1 MNGFSSVV
9 QKRLINTGYS
19 GFGAPLDGGRMAI
32 SYRVEEIPTTAQPD
46 VRIEVAGYARNEIA
60 YRVWRCN
67 VKHAATVAAVLV
79 FLPYALAQAPDVGNS
94 TAAIPTAQV
103 ILAAPASEQQPDT
116 ASKGAQA
123 GQPGSTPSGPS
134 APRTIT
140 LSDALA
146 LARANNPQLR
156 STITD
161 VGVARE
167 DRVQTRA
174 ALLPAVNYS
183 TQYLYTEGNGTPTG
197 VYIANNA
204 VHEYLSQGNAHEVL
218 NLGPGQ
224 IAAYR
229 RSAAALA
236 LARAKQEIASRG
248 LVVTV
253 VQAYY
258 GLVVA
263 QRKYAD
269 SQQAFSEAQRF
280 LTITQQLENGGEV
293 AHSDVIK
300 AQLQFNDRQR
310 DLRETNL
317 NIDKTRLALA
327 VLLFPNFEENFT
339 VVDDLRLA
347 PVLPT
352 FDEAA
357 KMGKQNNPD
366 LRAAMSAL
374 EVADRDVQIAWSA
387 HLPTLTLDA
396 WYGIDATHFATY
408 TGQIQNLGYSASAML
423 TIPVWSWGATQS
435 KVRQAQLK
443 REQARVELTFAQRQ
457 LIANLRTFYADADAA
472 RSEGETLRSSTDLAA
487 ESVRLTTLRYRAGEA
502 TVLEVVDAQNTL
514 VLTRAAFDDAQVR
527 YRVSLANLQTVTGS
541 F

>member
-1 MNGFSSVV
+1 VKYTLVSVSILVSILPLSLAQTTDLRSLVANSAAV
-9 QKRLINTGYS
+9 QLQL
-19 GFGAPLDGGRMAI
+19 P
-32 SYRVEEIPTTAQPD
+32 IPAAQAEPQMPP
-46 VRIEVAGYARNEIA
+46 
-60 YRVWRCN
+60 
-67 VKHAATVAAVLV
+67 AATQTGPAPPDPAV
-79 FLPYALAQAPDVGNS
+79 P
-94 TAAIPTAQV
+94 PT
-103 ILAAPASEQQPDT
+103 
-116 ASKGAQA
+116 
-123 GQPGSTPSGPS
+123 PG

-146 LARANNPQLR
+146 LARANNPLLR
-156 STITD
+156 AAITD

-174 ALLPAVNYS
+174 ALLPAINYT

-197 VYIANNA
+197 VFIANNA

-218 NLGPGQ
+218 NLGPAQ

-229 RSAAALA
+229 RSSAALA

-258 GLVVA
+258 SLVVA

-280 LTITQQLENGGEV
+280 LKITQELENGGEV

-310 DLRETNL
+310 DLREANL
-317 NIDKTRLALA
+317 NIEKTRLALA
-327 VLLFPNFEENFT
+327 VMLFPNFEENFS

-347 PVLPT
+347 PALPG
-352 FDEAA
+352 FDEVQR
-357 KMGKQNNPD
+357 MGAQNNPD
-366 LRAAMSAL
+366 LRAAVSAL
-374 EVADRDVQIAWSA
+374 DVANRDVQIAWAA

-396 WYGIDATHFATY
+396 WYGIDAVHFATY
-408 TGQIQNLGYSASAML
+408 TGQIQNLGYAASAML

-443 REQARVELTFAQRQ
+443 RDQARVELSFAQRE

-472 RSEGETLRSSTDLAA
+472 RNELETLRSSAELAA
-487 ESVRLTTLRYRAGEA
+487 ESLRLTTLRYRAGEA

-514 VLTRAAFDDAQVR
+514 VMTRAAFDDAQVR
-527 YRVSLANLQTVTGS
+527 YRVSLANLQTITGS